1 MRQRQ
6 LLLFRSCL
14 AKLGYNREVLSE
26 ERYLRL
32 VPAVAAA
39 AESIAYCSAADAVS
53 YDLLSDPEQL
63 EDVLWSQYVRC
74 IIRVI
79 VEHARCG
86 WPTAP
91 ETAAAAVQP
100 DDSDDEDED
109 EGEVTL
115 SRPRTQWQQQQ
126 QQQPAVLAVRREVFQ
141 RCAFYIARHLSDVLL
156 QLQEEELLKL
166 PVPTVIV
173 QRVAEFALYFEKML
187 YYGADSLAQ
196 YSKRNGVEDRLQ
208 RVINARAAELRKQ
221 AATAAKPAAVEP
233 AAAAAAASGKSEV
246 CIMLL

>member
-14 AKLGYNREVLSE
+14 AKLGYDREVLAK
-26 ERYLRL
+26 ERYPQL

-39 AESIAYCSAADAVS
+39 AESIAYCSAADAAS
-53 YDLLSDPEQL
+53 YDLLSDLEQS

-79 VEHARCG
+79 VEHARYG

-109 EGEVTL
+109 EDEVTL
-115 SRPRTQWQQQQ
+115 SRPRTQWQQ

-141 RCAFYIARHLSDVLL
+141 RCALYIARHLSDVLL

-187 YYGADSLAQ
+187 YYSADSLAQ

-221 AATAAKPAAVEP
+221 AAAAAKPAAVEP
-233 AAAAAAASGKSEV
+233 AAAAAAAAAASGKSE
-246 CIMLL
+246 

>member
-26 ERYLRL
+26 ERYLQL

-39 AESIAYCSAADAVS
+39 AESIAYCSAADAAS

-79 VEHARCG
+79 VEHARYG

-126 QQQPAVLAVRREVFQ
+126 QQQQPAVLAVRREVLQ

-187 YYGADSLAQ
+187 YYSADSLAQ

-221 AATAAKPAAVEP
+221 AAAAAKPAAVEP
-233 AAAAAAASGKSEV
+233 AAAAAAAAAASGKSE
-246 CIMLL
+246 